1 MYLPPMN
8 EEISTKIQLLNNCSC
23 LCLQAFACKPSSPGG
38 EGIPGMIRE
47 SRNGFDYFNYLHSKL
62 SFFVGTGL
70 TMTAVG

>member
-23 LCLQAFACKPSSPGG
+23 LNACKPSSPGG
-38 EGIPGMIRE
+38 EGIPGMTGE